1 MVLYGGSRAFERFTG
16 PQIRKVYETQEDVYY
31 ATERVS
37 LVSSFMASLLV
48 GEYVAID
55 HSDGAGMNLM
65 DLHHRT
71 WSPDA
76 LQVSPPSHMLF
87 QFVRI
92 LIASSI
98 LRLKASRICNFCTTI
113 SFKNVE

>member
-1 MVLYGGSRAFERFTG
+1 M
-16 PQIRKVYETQEDVYY
+16 YETQKETYH

-48 GEYVAID
+48 GNYASID

-65 DLHHRT
+65 DLHSRT

-76 LQVSPPSHMLF
+76 LDVSPPLLIYLF
-87 QFVRI
+87 CVYYKPDRV
-92 LIASSI
+92 L
-98 LRLKASRICNFCTTI
+98 LSRI
-113 SFKNVE
+113 FKS

>member
-1 MVLYGGSRAFERFTG
+1 MFFCVGSRAFERFTG
-16 PQIRKVYETQEDVYY
+16 PQIRKVYETQEDIYH

-48 GEYVAID
+48 GDYVAID

-65 DLHHRT
+65 DLHNRT

-76 LQVSPPSHMLF
+76 LKVSTQSYVPFL
-87 QFVRI
+87 FVRI
-92 LIASSI
+92 LAG
-98 LRLKASRICNFCTTI
+98 
-113 SFKNVE
+113 